1 MEALF
6 APNNLLF
13 DGSCRLPASDQIIY
27 YLFAD
32 WRSAVQQDEPVRRR
46 RDNSA
51 AESFYIKLKESTN
64 TSAETD
70 AIEFTFH
77 TYSPAKKDSSTRL
90 NKIMKCFMRNNRKR
104 LELHAVLGLECMHV
118 KYSYIKTKCSK
129 HVISTDVYEIIS
141 CIACA
146 KNNNVKTF
154 YEYVR
159 RITGYSRNYI
169 TYFMRIANLCSV
181 YPRLIYASVSSDDF
195 HKYLPYIV
203 KKIEDDKDFWSTA
216 C

>member
-13 DGSCRLPASDQIIY
+13 DGSCRLPASNQIIY

-46 RDNSA
+46 HDNSA

-77 TYSPAKKDSSTRL
+77 TYTPAKKDSSTRL

-104 LELHAVLGLECMHV
+104 LELHAVLGLEYML
-118 KYSYIKTKCSK
+118 S
-129 HVISTDVYEIIS
+129 
-141 CIACA
+141 
-146 KNNNVKTF
+146 
-154 YEYVR
+154 
-159 RITGYSRNYI
+159 
-169 TYFMRIANLCSV
+169 
-181 YPRLIYASVSSDDF
+181 LI
-195 HKYLPYIV
+195 HI
-203 KKIEDDKDFWSTA
+203 
-216 C
+216 